1 LVVTVTLVDS
11 PFFYKV
17 GEGKL
22 PVKWMSPE
30 SLFERVCTGMVSVS
44 TTVPRTA
51 LHCTAQSDVWSYGVL
66 LWEILTWGDTP
77 YSTVP
82 TLDALLELIRGG
94 YRLGRPPHCPAPLWG
109 VVSSC
114 WAWQPDQRPGWHHLT
129 DSLHRLHRAALP
141 GQYLELP
148 NLPALPTP
156 PSSREGSGD
165 WPPPAPARS
174 STESGYQTGP
184 TEQSSLLLPPLFWS
198 LVSGGREGL
207 APAEAE

>member
-1 LVVTVTLVDS
+1 MERRTSDSKSTLEDS
-11 PFFYKV
+11 TLFCKV

-30 SLFERVCTGMVSVS
+30 SLFERVCT
-44 TTVPRTA
+44 
-51 LHCTAQSDVWSYGVL
+51 AQSDVWSYGVL
-66 LWEILTWGDTP
+66 LWEILNWGDTP

-165 WPPPAPARS
+165 WPPPARS

-184 TEQSSLLLPPLFWS
+184 TEQSSLLLPPL
-198 LVSGGREGL
+198 
-207 APAEAE
+207 